1 MGREH
6 GCAPQVTRSSV
17 SGSGAGEGAPRSLA
31 QYRSRRAMRYGGRAG
46 RNRGASEVTGRVA
59 FVTGAS
65 RGIGRSIALEL
76 ARRGADLALAARS
89 EPTETASQVRELG
102 RRAVSLAL
110 DVSDRAAVETAA
122 ARIEGELGKVSI
134 LVNNAGITRDQLLV
148 RMKPEDWDVVLRTN
162 LDGTF
167 HTTRVFARDMMR
179 ARWGR
184 IINITSVVGEMGNAG
199 QANYAASKAGVIG
212 FTRALARER
221 AGRQVTVNAVAP
233 GYIETAMTDSIPEA
247 AKTALRSAIPMGRLG
262 SGEDVAYVVAC
273 LAADEAGYITGQ
285 VIRVDGGMVMA

>member
-1 MGREH
+1 M
-6 GCAPQVTRSSV
+6 
-17 SGSGAGEGAPRSLA
+17 
-31 QYRSRRAMRYGGRAG
+31 
-46 RNRGASEVTGRVA
+46 TGRVA

-89 EPTETASQVRELG
+89 EPAQTAAEIRDLG
-102 RRAVSLAL
+102 RRAISLSL
-110 DVSDRAAVETAA
+110 DVSDRIQVETAA
-122 ARIEGELGKVSI
+122 ARIEAELGKVSI
-134 LVNNAGITRDQLLV
+134 LVNNAGLTRDQLLV
-148 RMKPEDWDVVLRTN
+148 RMKPEDWDEVLRVN
-162 LDGTF
+162 LTGTF

-184 IINITSVVGEMGNAG
+184 IINITSVVGEIGNAG

-212 FTRALARER
+212 FTRAVAREL
-221 AGRQVTVNAVAP
+221 AGRQVTANAVAP
-233 GYIETAMTDSIPEA
+233 GYIETAMTEAIPDA
-247 AKTALRSAIPMGRLG
+247 SKTALLGAIPLGRFG
-262 SGEDVAYVVAC
+262 SGEDVAYMVAC

>member
-1 MGREH
+1 M
-6 GCAPQVTRSSV
+6 
-17 SGSGAGEGAPRSLA
+17 
-31 QYRSRRAMRYGGRAG
+31 
-46 RNRGASEVTGRVA
+46 TGRVA
-59 FVTGAS
+59 LVTGAS

-76 ARRGADLALAARS
+76 ARRGADVALAARS
-89 EPTETASQVRELG
+89 EPAETASQVRDLG
-102 RRAVSLAL
+102 RRAMSLAL
-110 DVSDRAAVETAA
+110 DVSDRVAVEAA
-122 ARIEGELGKVSI
+122 ASRIEAELGKVSI

-148 RMKPEDWDVVLRTN
+148 RMKEDDWNDVLRTN

-184 IINITSVVGEMGNAG
+184 IINITSVVGEIGNAG

-212 FTRALARER
+212 FTRAVAREL

-233 GYIETAMTDSIPEA
+233 GYIETAMTDAIPEA
-247 AKTALRSAIPMGRLG
+247 AKTALLGSIPLGRLG